1 MMILEAQ
8 VQECPRFE
16 IAAYIDGELSAAEE
30 LALDLHLVE
39 CRLCAKELNDQKLF
53 LNNIEVSLRNIDLEL
68 PKDFTKVIVANAE
81 SNVSGVRRWSELYN
95 AAFATTGLL
104 IFTLFA
110 LGPDARGVLEGTGS
124 LLEQSLAV
132 GGIIGHLVYSIVL
145 GVTIVL
151 RSFASVFRL
160 DLVLTAIFVVVS
172 VVSLMLAS
180 RKWLPSG
187 RA

>member
-1 MMILEAQ
+1 MRLEAQ
-8 VQECPRFE
+8 AQECPRYE

-30 LALDLHLVE
+30 LALDHHMVE
-39 CRLCAKELNDQKLF
+39 CRVCAHELNDQKSF

-68 PKDFTKVIVANAE
+68 PKDFTKIVVANAE
-81 SNVSGVRRWSELYN
+81 SNVTGVRRWSELYN
-95 AAFATTGLL
+95 AAFATMALL
-104 IFTLFA
+104 IFILFA
-110 LGPDARGVLEGTGS
+110 LGPDARSVLDGTRS
-124 LLEQSLAV
+124 MLEQSLAV
-132 GGIIGHLVYSIVL
+132 GSILGHLVYSIFL

-160 DLVLTAIFVVVS
+160 DLVLTAVFVVVS

-180 RKWLPSG
+180 RKWLRFG